1 MTALVRIAYRSCYLL
16 TIAAGTVAARLAAD
30 FHELGAAGSR
40 FGPFLV
46 VVQMPIFVCWLVARP
61 ISLAAFAGCCALAP
75 RLQASG

>member
-16 TIAAGTVAARLAAD
+16 TIAAGTVSARLAAD
-30 FHELGAAGSR
+30 FHALGAGGS
-40 FGPFLV
+40 PFHV
-46 VVQMPIFVCWLVARP
+46 VAQIPIFVCWLVARP